1 MQRLAPVIALTAA
14 TFAVGLGE
22 LAVAGI
28 LPPLAG
34 DMRVT
39 IPIAGQ
45 LIGLYALAFAVL
57 TPPLA
62 ALFGGARRQRGLVLG
77 LIAVAVANLFAAAA
91 PNYDVLLAARLFA
104 AAGSALVSPLALSL
118 IDDLVVLEHR
128 GRALG
133 IVFTGFSVAMTI
145 GVPLGA
151 IVADGPGWR
160 WVFAI
165 IAASCMF
172 AAVLAARL
180 RIERPA
186 QTIPGW
192 TFERSGLTPA
202 VFRLLAISFFIL
214 AAQYAVFTYLR
225 PYLTETGA
233 YGVGASAFLLFL
245 LGAFGTAGNLA
256 GGFALDRWGAR
267 GTVATCVAANVAIF
281 VVMRYVHAPLAL
293 MALVFSLWAIASWA
307 YSPAVNVELSAHTGE
322 QRDVALALNM
332 TAFNLGI
339 AGGSVLGGVV
349 IATSGIANIVWAGA
363 ALLLP
368 ALALSATLPLRR
380 QQPPPDARYS

>member
-1 MQRLAPVIALTAA
+1 MQRLGSVIALTAA

-28 LPPLAG
+28 LPPVAR

-39 IPIAGQ
+39 VPVAGQ
-45 LIGLYALAFAVL
+45 LIGLYALVFAVL

-62 ALFGGARRQRGLVLG
+62 ALFGGARRQRGLVIG
-77 LIAVAVANLFAAAA
+77 LIAVAAANVLAAAA
-91 PNYDVLLAARLFA
+91 PNYDVLLSSRLLA

-118 IDDLVVLEHR
+118 IDDLVAVEHR
-128 GRALG
+128 GRAVG
-133 IVFTGFSVAMTI
+133 IVFTGFSVAMTV

-151 IVADGPGWR
+151 IIADGSSWR

-165 IAASCMF
+165 IAAACTL

-180 RIERPA
+180 RVERTA
-186 QTIPGW
+186 TAIPHW
-192 TFERSGLTPA
+192 TFARSGLSPA
-202 VFRLLAISFFIL
+202 VLRLLAISFFIL

-233 YGVGASAFLLFL
+233 YGVWASAFLLFL
-245 LGAFGTAGNLA
+245 LGAFGIAGNLA
-256 GGFALDRWGAR
+256 GGFALDRWGAK
-267 GTVATCVAANVAIF
+267 GTVVACVTANVAIF
-281 VVMRYVHAPLAL
+281 VALRYVHQPLFVVAPIFA
-293 MALVFSLWAIASWA
+293 LWAIASWA
-307 YSPAVNVELSAHTGE
+307 YSPAVNVELSTHTGE
-322 QRDVALALNM
+322 GRDVALALNM

-339 AGGSVLGGVV
+339 AGGSALGGVV
-349 IATSGIANIVWAGA
+349 IATNGVANIVWLGA

-368 ALALSATLPLRR
+368 ALVLSAALPTRRRLRPR
-380 QQPPPDARYS
+380 GARYS

>member
-1 MQRLAPVIALTAA
+1 MQRLGPVIALTAA

-28 LPPLAG
+28 LPPLAR
-34 DMRVT
+34 DMHVT
-39 IPIAGQ
+39 IPVAGQ
-45 LIGLYALAFAVL
+45 LIGLYALVFAVL

-62 ALFGGARRQRGLVLG
+62 ALFGGARRRRGLVLG
-77 LIAVAVANLFAAAA
+77 LIAVAVANLLAAGA
-91 PNYDVLLAARLFA
+91 PNYDVLIGARLLA

-118 IDDLVVLEHR
+118 IDDLVAVELR

-133 IVFTGFSVAMTI
+133 IVFTGFSVAMTV

-151 IVADGPGWR
+151 IIADGAGWR
-160 WVFAI
+160 WVFAL
-165 IAASCMF
+165 IAASCAV
-172 AAVLAARL
+172 AALLAARL

-186 QTIPGW
+186 TAIPRW
-192 TFERSGLTPA
+192 SFARSGLTPA
-202 VFRLLAISFFIL
+202 VLRLLAISFFIL

-267 GTVATCVAANVAIF
+267 ATVVTCVAANVAIF

-293 MALVFSLWAIASWA
+293 VAPLFGLWAIASWA
-307 YSPAVNVELSAHTGE
+307 YSPAVNVELSAHAKEG
-322 QRDVALALNM
+322 RDVALALNM

-339 AGGSVLGGVV
+339 AGGSALGAVV
-349 IATSGIANIVWAGA
+349 IATIGIANIVWLGA
-363 ALLLP
+363 ALLVP
-368 ALALSATLPLRR
+368 ALVLSAALPTRR
-380 QQPPPDARYS
+380 QLQPPDARYS

>member
-1 MQRLAPVIALTAA
+1 MQRLGSVIALTAA

-28 LPPLAG
+28 LPPVAR

-39 IPIAGQ
+39 VPVAGQ
-45 LIGLYALAFAVL
+45 LIGLYALVFAVL

-62 ALFGGARRQRGLVLG
+62 ALFGGARRQRGLVIG
-77 LIAVAVANLFAAAA
+77 LIAVAAANVLAAAA
-91 PNYDVLLAARLFA
+91 LNYDVLLGSRLLA

-118 IDDLVVLEHR
+118 IDDLVAVEHR
-128 GRALG
+128 GRAVG
-133 IVFTGFSVAMTI
+133 IVFTGFSVAMTV

-151 IVADGPGWR
+151 IIADGSSWR

-165 IAASCMF
+165 IAAACTL

-180 RIERPA
+180 RVERTA
-186 QTIPGW
+186 TAIPHW
-192 TFERSGLTPA
+192 TFARSGLSPA
-202 VFRLLAISFFIL
+202 VLRLLAISFFIL

-245 LGAFGTAGNLA
+245 LGAFGIAGNLA
-256 GGFALDRWGAR
+256 GGFALDRWGAK
-267 GTVATCVAANVAIF
+267 GTVVACVTANVAIF
-281 VVMRYVHAPLAL
+281 VALRYVHQPLFVVAPIFA
-293 MALVFSLWAIASWA
+293 LWAIASWA
-307 YSPAVNVELSAHTGE
+307 YSPAVNVELSTHTGE
-322 QRDVALALNM
+322 GRDVALALNM

-339 AGGSVLGGVV
+339 AGGSALGGVV
-349 IATSGIANIVWAGA
+349 IATNGVANIVWLGA

-368 ALALSATLPLRR
+368 ALVLSAALPTRRRLRPR
-380 QQPPPDARYS
+380 GARYS

>member
-1 MQRLAPVIALTAA
+1 MQRLGSVIALTAA

-28 LPPLAG
+28 LPPVAR

-39 IPIAGQ
+39 VPVAGQ
-45 LIGLYALAFAVL
+45 LIGLYALVFAVL

-62 ALFGGARRQRGLVLG
+62 ALFGGARRQRGLVIG
-77 LIAVAVANLFAAAA
+77 LIAVAAANVLAAAA
-91 PNYDVLLAARLFA
+91 PNYDVLLGSRLLA

-118 IDDLVVLEHR
+118 IDDLVAVEHR
-128 GRALG
+128 GRAVG
-133 IVFTGFSVAMTI
+133 IVFTGFSVAMTV

-151 IVADGPGWR
+151 IIADGSSWR

-165 IAASCMF
+165 IAAACTL

-180 RIERPA
+180 RVERTA
-186 QTIPGW
+186 TAIPHW
-192 TFERSGLTPA
+192 TFARSGLSPA
-202 VFRLLAISFFIL
+202 VLRLLAISFFIL

-245 LGAFGTAGNLA
+245 LGAFGIAGNLA
-256 GGFALDRWGAR
+256 GGFALDRWGAK
-267 GTVATCVAANVAIF
+267 GTVVACVTANVAIF
-281 VVMRYVHAPLAL
+281 VALRYVHQPLFVVAPIFA
-293 MALVFSLWAIASWA
+293 LWAIASWA
-307 YSPAVNVELSAHTGE
+307 YSPAVNVELSTHTGE
-322 QRDVALALNM
+322 GRDVALALNM

-339 AGGSVLGGVV
+339 AGGSALGGVV
-349 IATSGIANIVWAGA
+349 IATNGVANIVWLGA

-368 ALALSATLPLRR
+368 ALVLSAALPTRRRLRPR
-380 QQPPPDARYS
+380 GARYS

>member
-1 MQRLAPVIALTAA
+1 MQRLGSVIALTAA

-28 LPPLAG
+28 LPPVAR

-39 IPIAGQ
+39 VPVAGQ
-45 LIGLYALAFAVL
+45 LIGLYALVFAVL

-62 ALFGGARRQRGLVLG
+62 ALFGGARRQRGLVIG
-77 LIAVAVANLFAAAA
+77 LIAVAAANVLAAAA
-91 PNYDVLLAARLFA
+91 LNYDVLLGSRLLA

-118 IDDLVVLEHR
+118 IDDLVAVEHR
-128 GRALG
+128 GRAVG
-133 IVFTGFSVAMTI
+133 IVFTGFSVAMTV

-151 IVADGPGWR
+151 IIADGSSWR

-165 IAASCMF
+165 IAAACTL

-180 RIERPA
+180 RVERTA
-186 QTIPGW
+186 TAIPHW
-192 TFERSGLTPA
+192 TFARSGLSPA
-202 VFRLLAISFFIL
+202 VLRLLAISFFIL

-225 PYLTETGA
+225 PYLTETGP

-245 LGAFGTAGNLA
+245 LGAFGIAGNLA
-256 GGFALDRWGAR
+256 GGFALDRWGAK
-267 GTVATCVAANVAIF
+267 GTVVACVTANVAIF
-281 VVMRYVHAPLAL
+281 VALRYVHQPLFVVAPIFA
-293 MALVFSLWAIASWA
+293 LWAIASWA
-307 YSPAVNVELSAHTGE
+307 YSPAVNVELSTHTGE
-322 QRDVALALNM
+322 GRDVALALNM

-339 AGGSVLGGVV
+339 AGGSALGGVV
-349 IATSGIANIVWAGA
+349 IATNGVANIVWLGA

-368 ALALSATLPLRR
+368 ALVLSAALPTRRRLRPR
-380 QQPPPDARYS
+380 GARYS

>member
-1 MQRLAPVIALTAA
+1 MQRLGSVIALTAA

-28 LPPLAG
+28 LPPVAR

-39 IPIAGQ
+39 VPVAGQ
-45 LIGLYALAFAVL
+45 LIGLYALVFAVL

-62 ALFGGARRQRGLVLG
+62 ALFGGARRQRGLVIG
-77 LIAVAVANLFAAAA
+77 LIAVAAANVLAAAA
-91 PNYDVLLAARLFA
+91 PNYDVLLGSRLLA

-118 IDDLVVLEHR
+118 IDDLVAVEHR
-128 GRALG
+128 GRAVG
-133 IVFTGFSVAMTI
+133 IVFTGFSVAMTV

-151 IVADGPGWR
+151 IIADGSSWR

-165 IAASCMF
+165 IAAACTL

-180 RIERPA
+180 RVERTA
-186 QTIPGW
+186 TAIPHW
-192 TFERSGLTPA
+192 TFARSGLSPA
-202 VFRLLAISFFIL
+202 VLRLLAISFFIL

-233 YGVGASAFLLFL
+233 YGVWASAFLLFL
-245 LGAFGTAGNLA
+245 LGAFGIAGNLA
-256 GGFALDRWGAR
+256 GGFALDRWGAK
-267 GTVATCVAANVAIF
+267 GTVVACVTANVAIF
-281 VVMRYVHAPLAL
+281 VALRYVHQPLFVVAPIFA
-293 MALVFSLWAIASWA
+293 LWAIASWA
-307 YSPAVNVELSAHTGE
+307 YSPAVNVELSTHTGE
-322 QRDVALALNM
+322 GRDVALALNM

-339 AGGSVLGGVV
+339 AGGSALGGVV
-349 IATSGIANIVWAGA
+349 IATNGVANIVWLGA

-368 ALALSATLPLRR
+368 ALVLSAALPTRRRLRPR
-380 QQPPPDARYS
+380 GARYS

>member
-1 MQRLAPVIALTAA
+1 MALTAA

-22 LAVAGI
+22 LAIAGI

-39 IPIAGQ
+39 IPVAGQ
-45 LIGLYALAFAVL
+45 LIGLYALVFAIL

-62 ALFGGARRQRGLVLG
+62 ALFGGARRRHG
-77 LIAVAVANLFAAAA
+77 LIIGLLVVAAANVLAAAA
-91 PNYDVLLAARLFA
+91 PNYGVLLGARVLA

-118 IDDLVVLEHR
+118 IDDLVAVEHR

-133 IVFTGFSVAMTI
+133 IVFTGFSVAMTV

-151 IVADGPGWR
+151 IIADGSSWR
-160 WVFAI
+160 WVFVA
-165 IAASCMF
+165 IAASCAF
-172 AAVLAARL
+172 AALLGARIRVEQRAL
-180 RIERPA
+180 P
-186 QTIPGW
+186 IPRW
-192 TFERSGLTPA
+192 TFARSGLTPA
-202 VFRLLAISFFIL
+202 VARLLTISFLIL

-233 YGVGASAFLLFL
+233 YGSAASAFLLFV

-256 GGFALDRWGAR
+256 GAFALDRWGAR
-267 GTVATCVAANVAIF
+267 TTVVACVGANAAIF
-281 VVMRYVHAPLAL
+281 VLLRFVHGPLAVI
-293 MALVFSLWAIASWA
+293 ALVFALWAIASWA
-307 YSPAVNVELSAHTGE
+307 YSPAVNVELSANTGE

-339 AGGSVLGGVV
+339 ACGSGLGGAI
-349 IATSGIANIVWAGA
+349 IATSGIANIVWLGA
-363 ALLLP
+363 ALLVP
-368 ALALSATLPLRR
+368 ALVLSAALPTRR
-380 QQPPPDARYS
+380 QSPPPAPRYS

>member
-1 MQRLAPVIALTAA
+1 MLRRRPVIALTAA

-34 DMRVT
+34 EMRVT
-39 IPIAGQ
+39 IPVAGQ
-45 LIGLYALAFAVL
+45 LIGLYALVFAVL

-62 ALFGGARRQRGLVLG
+62 AAFGGARRQRGLVLG
-77 LIAVAVANLFAAAA
+77 LIVVAVANVLAAAA
-91 PNYDVLLAARLFA
+91 PNFAVLLGARLLA

-118 IDDLVVLEHR
+118 IDDVVPVEHR
-128 GRALG
+128 GRAQG
-133 IVFTGFSVAMTI
+133 IVFTGFSVAMTV

-151 IVADGPGWR
+151 IVADRAGWR

-165 IAASCMF
+165 IAAACAL
-172 AAVLAARL
+172 AALLAARL
-180 RIERPA
+180 RVERPA
-186 QTIPGW
+186 SAIPAW
-192 TFERSGLTPA
+192 TFARSGLTPA
-202 VFRLLAISFFIL
+202 VLRLLAISFLIL

-233 YGVGASAFLLFL
+233 FGVDASAFLLFL
-245 LGAFGTAGNLA
+245 LGAFGIAGNLA

-267 GTVATCVAANVAIF
+267 PTVLACVAANIAIF
-281 VVMRYVHAPLAL
+281 VALRAIHGPLLAIAL
-293 MALVFSLWAIASWA
+293 LFSLWAIASWA
-307 YSPAVNVELSAHTGE
+307 YSPAVNVELSANTGE

-339 AGGSVLGGVV
+339 TCGSGLGGLV
-349 IATSGIANIVWAGA
+349 IATSGIADVMLLGA
-363 ALLLP
+363 ALLVP
-368 ALALSATLPLRR
+368 AFVLGATLPARR
-380 QQPPPDARYS
+380 RLPPRDERCS

>member
-1 MQRLAPVIALTAA
+1 MQRLGSVIALTAA

-28 LPPLAG
+28 LPPVAR

-39 IPIAGQ
+39 VPVAGQ
-45 LIGLYALAFAVL
+45 LIGLYALVFAVL

-62 ALFGGARRQRGLVLG
+62 ALFGGARRQRGLVIG
-77 LIAVAVANLFAAAA
+77 LIAVAAANVLAAAA
-91 PNYDVLLAARLFA
+91 LNYDVLLGSRLLA

-118 IDDLVVLEHR
+118 IDDLVAVEHR
-128 GRALG
+128 GRAVG
-133 IVFTGFSVAMTI
+133 IVFTGFSVAMTV

-151 IVADGPGWR
+151 IIADGSSWR

-165 IAASCMF
+165 IAAACTL

-180 RIERPA
+180 RVERTA
-186 QTIPGW
+186 TAIPHW
-192 TFERSGLTPA
+192 TFARSGLSPA
-202 VFRLLAISFFIL
+202 VLRLLAISFFIL

-225 PYLTETGA
+225 PYLTETGP

-245 LGAFGTAGNLA
+245 LGAFGIAGNLA
-256 GGFALDRWGAR
+256 GGFALDLWGAK
-267 GTVATCVAANVAIF
+267 GTVVACVTANVAIF
-281 VVMRYVHAPLAL
+281 VALRYVHQPLFVVAPIFA
-293 MALVFSLWAIASWA
+293 LWAIASWA
-307 YSPAVNVELSAHTGE
+307 YSPAVNVELSTHTGE
-322 QRDVALALNM
+322 GRDVALALNM

-339 AGGSVLGGVV
+339 AGGSALGGVV
-349 IATSGIANIVWAGA
+349 IATNGVANIVWLGA

-368 ALALSATLPLRR
+368 ALVLSAALPTRRRLRPR
-380 QQPPPDARYS
+380 GARYS